1 MQIGFLMGSHLLSKS
16 SFIRGV
22 QCEKHLYLYKYHYKE
37 MDQLS
42 DMQKA
47 IFKRGTDV
55 GKLAQQLFPDGID
68 ASPATQFEYNKAVI
82 ATKNLIDK
90 KQKVIYEASFNHSD
104 VLAVADIILNE
115 KSGLKVFE
123 VKSSTSISE
132 TYIRDAALQYWVISN
147 CGYKIKDFSITY
159 INNQYIRKGE
169 LELDKL
175 FITESVLKLILP
187 LQKWVEENVNRFKQV
202 LAKKAIPKID
212 IGEHCYDPYTC
223 GFYEYCRNHIP
234 ENSIF
239 DLSGVHLNKKYDFY
253 RSGIIKL
260 KDIPVEV
267 ELPKNA
273 KIQLDIFKSKID
285 LIDKKAIK
293 EFLCDLN
300 YPLYFMDFETF
311 QAAVP
316 IFNNSKPYMQIP
328 FQYSLHYKKNKK
340 SKIDHYKFLAET
352 GIDPRIKFIEN
363 LLRDTKSEGD
373 ILTYNKSF
381 EVLRLKEIA
390 EAFPKYEKEIEE
402 RISRIKDLMLP
413 FQKKYY
419 YTHQMHGSYS
429 IKYVLPALIPE
440 LSYENLE
447 INEGGLAS
455 IAFESLYYET
465 DLMRI
470 ADIRKNLL
478 EYCKMDTFAMVKL
491 LEKLESL

>member
-1 MQIGFLMGSHLLSKS
+1 MGSHLLSKS

-22 QCEKHLYLYKYHYKE
+22 QCEKHLYLYKYHYNE

-42 DMQKA
+42 EMQKA

-55 GKLAQQLFPDGID
+55 GKLAQQLYSGGID
-68 ASPATQFEYNKAVI
+68 ASPRTQFEYDKAVKL
-82 ATKNLIDK
+82 TKELLEK
-90 KQKVIYEASFNHSD
+90 KQKVIYEASFKYSD
-104 VLAVADIILNE
+104 VLAVADIVVNE
-115 KSGLKVFE
+115 KSGLKVYE

-147 CGYKIKDFSITY
+147 CGYKLKDFSIIY
-159 INNQYIRKGE
+159 INNQYARKGK
-169 LELDKL
+169 LDLDEL

-187 LQKWVEENVNRFKQV
+187 LQKWVEENVTRFKKV
-202 LAKKAIPKID
+202 LARRSIPVID

-223 GFYEYCRNHIP
+223 GFYEYCRKHIP

-239 DLSGVHLNKKYDFY
+239 DLSGIHLNKKYDLY

-260 KDIPVEV
+260 EDIPDDVN
-267 ELPKNA
+267 LSKNA
-273 KIQLDIFKSKID
+273 KLQLDVYKSKKD
-285 LIDKKAIK
+285 LIDKKAIR
-293 EFLCDLN
+293 EFLSDLN
-300 YPLYFMDFETF
+300 YPIYFMDFETF
-311 QAAVP
+311 QPAVP
-316 IFNNSKPYMQIP
+316 MFDNSKPYMQIP
-328 FQYSLHYKKNKK
+328 FQYSLHYKKSKK
-340 SKIDHYKFLAET
+340 SKIEHFDFLAET

-363 LLRDTKSEGD
+363 LLRDTKKEGD

-390 EAFPKYEKEIEE
+390 EAFPKYKKEIEE
-402 RISRIKDLMLP
+402 SISRVKDLMIP

-419 YTHQMHGSYS
+419 YTYKMQGSYS

-440 LSYENLE
+440 LSYKDLE

-455 IAFESLYYET
+455 VAFESLYFET

-470 ADIRKNLL
+470 AEIRNNLL
-478 EYCKMDTFAMVKL
+478 EYCKLDTFAMVKL
-491 LEKLESL
+491 LEKLESI

>member
-1 MQIGFLMGSHLLSKS
+1 MGSHLLSKS

-55 GKLAQQLFPDGID
+55 GILAQKLFPDGID
-68 ASPATQFEYNKAVI
+68 ASPKLKFEYDKAVKL
-82 ATKNLIDK
+82 TQELLLK
-90 KQKVIYEASFNHSD
+90 KQKVIYEASFNFSD
-104 VLAVADIILNE
+104 VLSIADIVVNE
-115 KSGLKVFE
+115 KSGLKVYE

-147 CGYKIKDFSITY
+147 CGYMIKDFSITY
-159 INNQYIRKGE
+159 INNQYVRKGE
-169 LELDKL
+169 LNINEM
-175 FITESVLKLILP
+175 FTTESVLKLILP
-187 LQKWVEENVNRFKQV
+187 LQKWVEENINRFKEV
-202 LAKKAIPKID
+202 LLKKIIPKID

-223 GFYEYCRNHIP
+223 GFYEYCRKHIP

-239 DLSGVHLNKKYDFY
+239 DLSGIHLSKKYDLY
-253 RSGIIKL
+253 RNGIIKL
-260 KDIPVEV
+260 EDIPADVK
-267 ELPKNA
+267 LSKNA
-273 KIQLDIFKSKID
+273 KLQLDVYISKKD
-285 LIDKKAIK
+285 LIDKKAIE
-293 EFLCDLN
+293 EFLSDLI

-311 QAAVP
+311 QPAVP
-316 IFNNSKPYMQIP
+316 MFDNSKPYMQIP
-328 FQYSLHYKKNKK
+328 FQYSLHYKKNEK
-340 SKIDHYKFLAET
+340 SKSEHFEFLADA
-352 GIDPRIKFIEN
+352 GKDPRIKFIEN
-363 LLRDTKSEGD
+363 LLRDTKSDGD

-381 EVLRLKEIA
+381 EILRLKEIA
-390 EAFPKYEKEIEE
+390 EAFPKHRKEIEE
-402 RISRIKDLMLP
+402 RINRVKDLMIP

-419 YTHQMHGSYS
+419 YTNNMQGSYS
-429 IKYVLPALIPE
+429 IKYVLPSLIPE

-470 ADIRKNLL
+470 ADIRNNLL
-478 EYCKMDTFAMVKL
+478 EYCKLDTFAMVKI
-491 LEKLESL
+491 LEKLETL